1 MGQGPQ
7 QISSLRRYDRFEYLS
22 GGAVAYVDLEP
33 DTTRG
38 ANSVY
43 TASAML
49 KKRWGAST
57 IGALLVLALVI
68 LPGLTGC
75 TPPSGNKLESVQ
87 RAGEL
92 VVLTRNSPTTYY
104 EGPDGYS
111 GIEYDLAT
119 AFAEHLGVKV
129 RMRVPPRFSDII
141 PMITRGE
148 GDVAAA
154 GITITDSRRQW
165 VRFAPPYQDIRQ
177 QVVYRR
183 GSPHPASLQ
192 ELPGYQLEVVAGTS
206 YEERLHQLKLL
217 YPKLSW
223 AVNDTVET
231 EELLQQVQEELVQLT
246 IADSNIIDLSRQFNT
261 DLQVAFD
268 ISPPEQLAWAF
279 PPGDDDSLYREAE
292 KFFRDLQSSGK
303 LAQLL
308 DKYYGATARFNP
320 INIAAYTQRIS
331 GGLAEY
337 RPLFEKAGEHY
348 DIDWQLLAAMSYQE
362 SFWNPKA
369 VSPTGVRGMM
379 MLTSDTAEH
388 LGVDDREDPEQSI
401 LGGARYIRQMIDQL
415 PRRIRE
421 PDRTWMGLAAYNVG
435 LHHLEDARII
445 TQQQGGDP
453 DKWSDVKTRL
463 PLLAKAAWYS
473 KTKYGYAR
481 GYEPVQ
487 FVNRIRLYYGVLQ
500 QIEEETRAIN
510 RNDVLKF
517 KPPAI

>member
-1 MGQGPQ
+1 M
-7 QISSLRRYDRFEYLS
+7 
-22 GGAVAYVDLEP
+22 
-33 DTTRG
+33 
-38 ANSVY
+38 
-43 TASAML
+43 AMQ

-57 IGALLVLALVI
+57 LGAFLVLTLVM
-68 LPGLTGC
+68 LPGLAGC
-75 TPPSGNKLESVQ
+75 TPPGGNKLDAVR

-104 EGPDGYS
+104 EDSDGFS

-129 RMRVPPRFSDII
+129 RMVVPPRFSDII
-141 PMITRGE
+141 PMIARGE

-154 GITITDSRRQW
+154 GITVTDLRRQS

-177 QVVYRR
+177 QVVYRQ
-183 GSPHPASLQ
+183 GGPHPNSIQ

-206 YEERLHQLKLL
+206 YEERLQQLKLL

-223 AVNDTVET
+223 TVNDSVET
-231 EELLQQVQEELVQLT
+231 EELLQEVQEELVQLT
-246 IADSNIIDLSRQFNT
+246 IADSNIADLSRQFNT
-261 DLQVAFD
+261 DLRVAFD

-279 PPGDDDSLYREAE
+279 PLGDDDSLYREAE
-292 KFFRDLQSSGK
+292 KFFHDLRASGE

-308 DKYYGATARFNP
+308 DKYYGATNRFNP
-320 INIAAYTQRIS
+320 INIAAYTQRIKA
-331 GGLAEY
+331 GLAQY
-337 RPLFEKAGEHY
+337 RPMFEQAGDHY

-362 SFWNPKA
+362 SFWDPKA

-379 MLTSDTAEH
+379 MLTSTTAEH
-388 LGVDDREDPEQSI
+388 LGVKDREDPEQSI
-401 LGGARYIRQMIDQL
+401 LGGARYIRQLMDRL
-415 PRRIRE
+415 PQRIRD
-421 PDRTWMGLAAYNVG
+421 PDRTWIALAAYNVG

-445 TQQQGGDP
+445 TQEQGGDP
-453 DKWSDVKTRL
+453 DKWSDVKSRL

-500 QIEEETRAIN
+500 QIEEDTRATN
-510 RNDVLKF
+510 RSDVLKF